1 MKVKHSKYKNTG
13 LIFELLVKQ
22 IAADTLSR
30 KDSPAVKILRK
41 FYTGNT
47 SLVREFKLYDFVLKN
62 KGIGQKK
69 AEAILST
76 IVELS
81 RKIDT
86 ATLSKQKYEL
96 IKELKN
102 HYNLEDFFSIK
113 VESYKPLA
121 ALYCLM
127 EAQNTQG
134 LVDPQ
139 VFVDN
144 KTTLLE
150 HFLQIKQD
158 GNSAKD
164 TLIEEYSKY
173 DKDLRLLTYKILLE
187 KFNDKYVDLL
197 PEQKNILKEFIV
209 SVNSSTRLRNVVN
222 EEMTK
227 LQTQISKLKNN
238 ITDKVVKIKL
248 EEVAKAIT
256 PVKNTQKVDDNHL
269 VSLMQYYE
277 LVNELKDPADLAK
290 YSVGY
295 KYGLKNESINEGT
308 GYEYKDDS
316 GAGKPTKVLKLDNEA
331 WEKVKDLFDDKGR
344 PKSDEIKR
352 IPSDNSIW
360 DLYAQSYDNAG
371 GKTIHKIYGVSGD
384 YSFGNAPT
392 YYQQKLSGNKK
403 AAVRVFDYFIK
414 KYLK

>member
-1 MKVKHSKYKNTG
+1 VKVKHSKYKNTG

-30 KDSPAVKILRK
+30 KDSPAVKILKK

-62 KGIGQKK
+62 KGVGQRK

-81 RKIDT
+81 RKIE
-86 ATLSKQKYEL
+86 ATTLNKQKYEL
-96 IKELKN
+96 IKELKS

-121 ALYCLM
+121 ALYCLL
-127 EAQNTQG
+127 EAQNTEG

-150 HFLQIKQD
+150 HFLQTKQD
-158 GNSAKD
+158 ANNAKD

-187 KFNDKYVDLL
+187 KFNNKYDNLL
-197 PEQKNILKEFIV
+197 PEQKNILKEFII
-209 SVNSSTRLRNVVN
+209 SANSTTKLRTLVN
-222 EEMTK
+222 EELGKIQVQITK
-227 LQTQISKLKNN
+227 LKPKVEDQI
-238 ITDKVVKIKL
+238 VKIKL
-248 EEVAKAIT
+248 DEIFKTIT
-256 PVKNTQKVDDNHL
+256 PVKNTEKVTDNHL

-277 LVNELKDPADLAK
+277 LVGELK
-290 YSVGY
+290 
-295 KYGLKNESINEGT
+295 
-308 GYEYKDDS
+308 
-316 GAGKPTKVLKLDNEA
+316 KV
-331 WEKVKDLFDDKGR
+331 
-344 PKSDEIKR
+344 
-352 IPSDNSIW
+352 
-360 DLYAQSYDNAG
+360 
-371 GKTIHKIYGVSGD
+371 
-384 YSFGNAPT
+384 
-392 YYQQKLSGNKK
+392 
-403 AAVRVFDYFIK
+403 
-414 KYLK
+414 

>member
-30 KDSPAVKILRK
+30 KDSPAVKILKK

-47 SLVREFKLYDFVLKN
+47 SLVKEFKLYDFVLKN
-62 KGIGQKK
+62 KGVGQRK

-81 RKIDT
+81 RKIE
-86 ATLSKQKYEL
+86 ASTLSKQKYEL

-121 ALYCLM
+121 ALYCLL

-150 HFLQIKQD
+150 YFSQVKQD
-158 GNSAKD
+158 ANNTKD

-187 KFNDKYVDLL
+187 KFNNKYADLL
-197 PEQKNILKEFIV
+197 PEQKNILKEFII
-209 SVNSSTRLRNVVN
+209 SANSTTKLRTLVN
-222 EEMTK
+222 EELGKIQAQITK
-227 LQTQISKLKNN
+227 LKPKVEDQI
-238 ITDKVVKIKL
+238 VKIKL
-248 EEVAKAIT
+248 DEIFKSIS
-256 PVKNTQKVDDNHL
+256 PIKNTEKVTDNHL

-277 LVNELKDPADLAK
+277 LVGELK
-290 YSVGY
+290 
-295 KYGLKNESINEGT
+295 
-308 GYEYKDDS
+308 
-316 GAGKPTKVLKLDNEA
+316 
-331 WEKVKDLFDDKGR
+331 
-344 PKSDEIKR
+344 
-352 IPSDNSIW
+352 
-360 DLYAQSYDNAG
+360 
-371 GKTIHKIYGVSGD
+371 
-384 YSFGNAPT
+384 
-392 YYQQKLSGNKK
+392 
-403 AAVRVFDYFIK
+403 RV
-414 KYLK
+414 